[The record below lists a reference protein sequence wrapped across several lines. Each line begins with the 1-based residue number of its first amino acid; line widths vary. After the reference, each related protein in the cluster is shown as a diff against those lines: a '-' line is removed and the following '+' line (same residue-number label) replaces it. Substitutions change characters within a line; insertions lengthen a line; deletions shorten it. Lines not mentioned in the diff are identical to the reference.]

1 MAGYPILD
9 LVAAEPMS
17 KTIRTV
23 EPALLGGG
31 QGLAGSAETI
41 ARLAHPQEA
50 QLIAALLASARHLP
64 PAAFAAA
71 GDRQRPHAEVA
82 VAVLVPCFNEAQ
94 SIASVVAGFRASLP
108 HARIVVFDNAST
120 DDTAAVAR
128 LAGAE
133 VRLEP
138 RPGKGNVVRRMFAD
152 IEADVYLLVDG
163 DGTYDASAAARLVAG
178 IVEDRADMVVAARA
192 NIQIDAHRAGH
203 AFGNRLFNRCFGL
216 LFARNFVDIFSGYRA
231 FSRRFVKSF
240 PALSTGFEIETELSV
255 HACQLRLP
263 TAEIELPYGQRL
275 EGSHSKLNSLGDGWR
290 ILKTFGLLL
299 KETRPAWFFGGLAA
313 LCMALSVVLAWPLF
327 ETWYAFGIVPRLP
340 TAILCTG
347 LVLIACL
354 LAVCGL
360 ILDSLAR
367 FRLEQKRIFYLSAQ
381 DRLHR

>member
-1 MAGYPILD
+1 MSQIL
-9 LVAAEPMS
+9 
-17 KTIRTV
+17 RTA
-23 EPALLGGG
+23 EPALPGGG
-31 QGLAGSAETI
+31 RGLKDNAESI
-41 ARLAHPQEA
+41 VRLARPEEA
-50 QLIAALLASARHLP
+50 GLLAALLGSARHLP
-64 PAAFAAA
+64 PDMFGAVDDRPAA
-71 GDRQRPHAEVA
+71 HAEVS
-82 VAVLVPCFNEAQ
+82 VAVLVPCFNEVQ
-94 SIASVVAGFRASLP
+94 SIASVVADFRTALP
-108 HARIVVFDNAST
+108 HSRIIVFDNAST

-128 LAGAE
+128 AAGAE

-163 DGTYDASAAARLVAG
+163 DGTYDASGAARLVAG
-178 IVEDRADMVVAARA
+178 IVEDRADMVVGARA
-192 NIQIDAHRAGH
+192 NIHVDAHRSGH
-203 AFGNRLFNRCFGL
+203 AFGNRLFNHCFGL
-216 LFARNFVDIFSGYRA
+216 LFERNFVDIFSGYRA

-263 TAEIELPYGQRL
+263 TAEIELPYGKRL
-275 EGSHSKLNSLGDGWR
+275 EGSHSKLNSWRDGWR

-299 KETRPAWFFGGLAA
+299 KETRPAWFFGGLAG
-313 LCMALSVVLAWPLF
+313 LCMALSVVLAFPLF
-327 ETWYAFGIVPRLP
+327 ETWFAFGIVPRLP

-367 FRLEQKRIFYLSAQ
+367 FRLEQKRIFYVSVH